1 VIRAPLANARA
12 AASNG
17 LGGVHLA
24 PATAPITS
32 ALVATIPKMKALSA
46 RPTSSTPR
54 ACWSPSQT
62 ADR

>member
-1 VIRAPLANARA
+1 MIRAPLANTRA

-17 LGGVHLA
+17 LGGVQEA

-46 RPTSSTPR
+46 GPTSSTPR
-54 ACWSPSQT
+54 ACWSPSEK